1 MTWIGRRLLYMG
13 NRGMKVVESHGD
25 LGKHGIIC
33 SCSERQKCVGNECGC
48 RRWTQHSQDNIWQRP
63 DSHYSQLVWSLLN
76 LLISLLVHFCPHHY
90 LLSLIPPRLTHS
102 SRLFSF
108 SYPLPSFLPYTHF
121 SLTSFIQ
128 SIDSTPTMPMPHVT
142 IYCPLFPPPFLSLDF
157 HTHFLIPIFHY
168 LHTHPHTRLSY
179 PLSFIPIS

>member
-25 LGKHGIIC
+25 LGKHEIIC

-76 LLISLLVHFCPHHY
+76 LLLSLLVHFCPHHH

-102 SRLFSF
+102 SLLFSF

-128 SIDSTPTMPMPHVT
+128 SIDSTPTFSHAVHILSFTPIKPVSIT
-142 IYCPLFPPPFLSLDF
+142 PLPLIQLI
-157 HTHFLIPIFHY
+157 HTHASLITFHPSC
-168 LHTHPHTRLSY
+168 LL
-179 PLSFIPIS
+179 